1 MYHIYTERNHS
12 EFTKNEIAQCKD
24 YDTAL
29 QKAKKAIEGK
39 EGYNYIIEEADGSM
53 DSYGELISRVVA
65 EG

>member
-29 QKAKKAIEGK
+29 QKAKKAI
-39 EGYNYIIEEADGSM
+39 A
-53 DSYGELISRVVA
+53 
-65 EG
+65 